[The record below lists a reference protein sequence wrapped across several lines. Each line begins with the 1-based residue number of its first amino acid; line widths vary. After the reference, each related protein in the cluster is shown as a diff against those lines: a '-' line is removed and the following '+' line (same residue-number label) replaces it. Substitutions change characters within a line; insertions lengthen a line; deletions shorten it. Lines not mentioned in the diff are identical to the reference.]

1 MRWATSRGHRDAYNF
16 PMRRYPGLSA
26 LLLAVLLPSPIASA
40 QHWVDTWA
48 AAQQIPESANALPA
62 ARLRD
67 STIREVFHVS
77 LGGSILRVRLSNVFG
92 TEPLRFTSVHIARPI
107 PSPAQPAPQPGA
119 APPIG
124 PSIDPATDGAVTFS
138 GNPGVTVPAGSEYL
152 SDPIQFSLPALSD
165 VAVSF
170 HLDTPPAV
178 ETGHP
183 GSRETTF
190 IAHGDLTA
198 APDMPDAQQV
208 DHWYQVSGID
218 VEAPP
223 DAGAIVALGDSITD
237 GHATTTNA
245 NNRWTMCLRSGCR
258 PRRSQRI

>member
-1 MRWATSRGHRDAYNF
+1 
-16 PMRRYPGLSA
+16 
-26 LLLAVLLPSPIASA
+26 
-40 QHWVDTWA
+40 
-48 AAQQIPESANALPA
+48 
-62 ARLRD
+62 
-67 STIREVFHVS
+67 
-77 LGGSILRVRLSNVFG
+77 
-92 TEPLRFTSVHIARPI
+92 
-107 PSPAQPAPQPGA
+107 
-119 APPIG
+119 
-124 PSIDPATDGAVTFS
+124 VTFS